1 MDSNRGAV
9 VRLTRTGILDLLRHI
24 DRLNLKGKTWK
35 LHIFRLNIFTT
46 STTNRATT
54 WKMLCISFR
63 ANNYLLTY
71 DKDILSSENV
81 LQLLWKIF
89 WIRLSKTGLVCW
101 KKNIFLVAKIWN
113 SKEIET
119 VNILFKIYILH
130 KWWHS
135 VWHCGGHDVPVT
147 VTMFMCWMMLYVLYR
162 IIQSSN
168 IEIVIKTLIILI
180 SCTN

>member
-1 MDSNRGAV
+1 MQTQSVPELHVDSNRGPV

-101 KKNIFLVAKIWN
+101 KKIFSWLLRFGTQKKLKQSTYC
-113 SKEIET
+113 SKFTFYTSGDTVCDIVVVMMFPSQSQCSCVGWCYMCYIE
-119 VNILFKIYILH
+119 LF
-130 KWWHS
+130 S
-135 VWHCGGHDVPVT
+135 PPT
-147 VTMFMCWMMLYVLYR
+147 
-162 IIQSSN
+162 
-168 IEIVIKTLIILI
+168 
-180 SCTN
+180 